1 MIEHKYS
8 WANKNDP
15 NQKNHTIRIQLPAQ
29 KAGNLKEYF
38 EAFDYQNKDVLNYLI
53 DCQGK
58 LDMSKEAIMHEIVML
73 DKKV

>member
-8 WANKNDP
+8 WANKNHP
-15 NQKNHTIRIQLPAQ
+15 NPTNQTIRIQLPAQ

-53 DCQGK
+53 DYQGK
-58 LDMSKEAIMHEIVML
+58 LDMLQEAIMHEIVML

>member
-8 WANKNDP
+8 WANKNHLNHK
-15 NQKNHTIRIQLPAQ
+15 NQTIRIQLPAQ

-53 DCQGK
+53 DYQGK
-58 LDMSKEAIMHEIVML
+58 LDMLQEVIMHEIVML